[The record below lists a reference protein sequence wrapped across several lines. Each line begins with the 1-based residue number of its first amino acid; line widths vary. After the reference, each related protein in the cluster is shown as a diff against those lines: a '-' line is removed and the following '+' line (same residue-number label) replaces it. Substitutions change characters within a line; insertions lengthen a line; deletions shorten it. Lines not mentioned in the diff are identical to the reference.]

1 MKYGFFPRTM
11 WLVFRGSFQRYL
23 PLIAHQNSGALMRKA
38 KRTYRTILSTIPEFD
53 KDDRF
58 LVNLL
63 SASMLAASLS
73 QFTEKAGSLRYD
85 NLLS

>member
-1 MKYGFFPRTM
+1 
-11 WLVFRGSFQRYL
+11 
-23 PLIAHQNSGALMRKA
+23 MRKA